1 MVKKAVILAGG
12 EGSRLRPYT
21 ADRPKALVRVAGR
34 ELLYR
39 IIRQLQNAG
48 VEEFF
53 IVVNARFSEAVR
65 KFLEENGFKA
75 TLIENPH
82 PEKENGYSL
91 YLASQHVKGEFVV
104 VMSDHIYEEEFV
116 RKAVGLKGLIVDR
129 LGLYIDKEEATKVKC
144 REGKIERIG
153 KNIKDYDGYDTGFFV
168 LDDGI
173 FEVAEKLL
181 KTKDKLTMSELV
193 QEAKIP
199 CSELSGLFWT
209 DVDTPEDLR
218 KVKKL
223 LIKLSVKGTGDGLI
237 SRLLNRRLSTL
248 VSYYLVDR
256 ITPNQA
262 TLLTFSIGLLSSLV
276 AYFSPPLGGIL
287 YQLSSMLDGIDGEI
301 ARAQMRTTRFGGW
314 LDSLLDRYV
323 DFAFLLALA
332 LHVKPSLSFLPWIF
346 LALFGTLMVSYSTE
360 RFRGAYCEDAY
371 RVIGELRYL
380 LGKRDE
386 RIFLIMIFT
395 LLGWL
400 KALFVLLALLTNLRV
415 LLTIYLVWKKRGRE

>member
-12 EGSRLRPYT
+12 EGSRLKPYT
-21 ADRPKALVRVAGR
+21 TDKPKALVKVAGR

-39 IIRQLQNAG
+39 ILKQLQNAG
-48 VEEFF
+48 VEEFY
-53 IVVNARFSEAVR
+53 IVVNARFSEVVR
-65 KFLEENGFKA
+65 NFLRQNGFEA
-75 TLIENPH
+75 TLIENKE
-82 PEKENGYSL
+82 PERENGYSL
-91 YLASQHVKGEFVV
+91 YLASGYVKGEFAV

-116 RKAVGLKGLIVDR
+116 RKAVHRKGLIVDK

-144 REGKIERIG
+144 EGGRIKEIG
-153 KNIKDYDGYDTGFFV
+153 KKLEEYEGYDTGFFV

-181 KTKDKLTMSELV
+181 KTKSKLTMSELV
-193 QEAKIP
+193 REAGIP

-218 KVKKL
+218 KVKKF
-223 LIKLSVKGTGDGLI
+223 LIELSVKGTGDGLV
-237 SRLLNRRLSTL
+237 SRLLNRKVSTFF
-248 VSYYLVDR
+248 SYYLVDR

-262 TLLTFSIGLLSSLV
+262 TIITFLTGLFSSVV
-276 AYFSPPLGGIL
+276 AYFSPPLGGVL

-323 DFAFLLALA
+323 DFFFLTALA
-332 LHVKPSLSFLPWIF
+332 LHMKPSITFLPWIF

-371 RVIGELRYL
+371 KVIGELRYL

-400 KALFVLLALLTNLRV
+400 KVLFVLLALLTNLRV
-415 LLTIYLVWKKRGRE
+415 LLTIYLVWKKKGRE